1 MQMKEMQIF
10 DKPRE
15 KMQTRGQA
23 QLTITELLAILL
35 ETGTKEDSVLSLAN
49 KIILKY
55 KSLGDIKDLTIE
67 ELRSIN
73 GIGLAKATKIMAA
86 IEIGKRICLQSESE
100 KNNIAIRSP
109 QDAVSIV
116 LPELTFLFQEHF
128 HCVLLNTRNQIVHRQ
143 TIFIGSLN
151 ASIVHPREVYG
162 LAVRKSAAQI
172 MCFHN
177 HPSGDPTPSPEDI
190 QVTKNLAKAGDII
203 GIPLIDHIIIGK
215 DSFTSLKEQGYF

>member
-1 MQMKEMQIF
+1 M
-10 DKPRE
+10 
-15 KMQTRGQA
+15 
-23 QLTITELLAILL
+23 
-35 ETGTKEDSVLSLAN
+35 
-49 KIILKY
+49 
-55 KSLGDIKDLTIE
+55 
-67 ELRSIN
+67 
-73 GIGLAKATKIMAA
+73 
-86 IEIGKRICLQSESE
+86 
-100 KNNIAIRSP
+100 
-109 QDAVSIV
+109 
-116 LPELTFLFQEHF
+116 
-128 HCVLLNTRNQIVHRQ
+128 NTRNQIVHRQ

>member
-116 LPELTFLFQEHF
+116 LPELAFLFQEHF

-215 DSFTSLKEQGYF
+215 GSFTSLKEQGYF